1 MVGVI
6 VRILVGPVPVLVE
19 REVYLL
25 LGLDT
30 TFIRKRRFLAIRAGY
45 YIY

>member
-1 MVGVI
+1 MRVMVG
-6 VRILVGPVPVLVE
+6 LVPVGRGVS
-19 REVYLL
+19 LL

-30 TFIRKRRFLAIRAGY
+30 TFIRKESDLVIRAGY